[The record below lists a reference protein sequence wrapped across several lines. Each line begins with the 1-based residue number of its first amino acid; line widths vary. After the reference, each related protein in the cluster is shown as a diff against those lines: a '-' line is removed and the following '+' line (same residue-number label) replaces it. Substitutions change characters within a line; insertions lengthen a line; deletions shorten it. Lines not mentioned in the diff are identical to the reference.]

1 MEDIVTEVISI
12 DFSELAEKSF
22 AALKMH
28 KRVDSKSLKAINN
41 DFLRKFY
48 NSRITMKSVTLANM
62 FRKSVYKCANH
73 LPKRTKASVIQTFY
87 DFIALDGSVLID
99 DPIDGYINS
108 EILMQERHNEEK

>member
-22 AALKMH
+22 AALKVH
-28 KRVDSKSLKAINN
+28 KRVDSKSVKKINI

-48 NSRITMKSVTLANM
+48 KSRITMKSVTLTNM
-62 FRKSVYKCANH
+62 FKKSVYKFGNH
-73 LPKRTKASVIQTFY
+73 LPRRTKASVIQTFY
-87 DFIALDGSVLID
+87 DFIALDGAVLVD

-108 EILMQERHNEEK
+108 VILMQENHVEKK